1 MCVIFLKIRHD
12 DKMIRMCFLV
22 KLTPPILP
30 LKLVSGMRN
39 MFRFRSLFFFNV
51 FGICF
56 RKLCFLRY
64 LVLLVSVINLLDKI
78 QSMIKF
84 FISKPDQLP
93 LIFLKKKKK
102 KKLPLMSCLLVSLL
116 VSTILSHGSASKPYI

>member
-39 MFRFRSLFFFNV
+39 MFRFTSLFFIYFNV

-102 KKLPLMSCLLVSLL
+102 NFL
-116 VSTILSHGSASKPYI
+116 

>member
-39 MFRFRSLFFFNV
+39 MFRYRSLFFFFFNV

-102 KKLPLMSCLLVSLL
+102 INSFDELPVGVL
-116 VSTILSHGSASKPYI
+116 ASINNLITRFCI

>member
-39 MFRFRSLFFFNV
+39 MFRFTSLFFIYFNV

-102 KKLPLMSCLLVSLL
+102 KKTSFDELPVGVL
-116 VSTILSHGSASKPYI
+116 ASINNLITRFCI